1 MEFIVENME
10 LSPLQNGKFVQP
22 FSVSFSLNGNR
33 RNWELV
39 KADDS
44 VAILIY
50 NRDSNSFVCVRQ
62 FRPPVFINDKST
74 NGVTLE
80 LCAGILDKDLTLA
93 QIASEEIIEETGFQV
108 DADDLEKI
116 TSFSTAVGVA
126 GTKQHLYYAEVDES
140 CRVSCGGGVADEEL
154 IEVVEIP
161 LEKAKELMFDET
173 IPKTPGLLFAFEWF
187 LNKRSK

>member
-1 MEFIVENME
+1 M
-10 LSPLQNGKFVQP
+10 LSGHSL
-22 FSVSFSLNGNR
+22 SFSF
-33 RNWELV
+33 
-39 KADDS
+39 DS
-44 VAILIY
+44 RSFLSLLFLSWFLIEFSLAILIY

-93 QIASEEIIEETGFQV
+93 QIASEEIIEETGFKV

-116 TSFSTAVGVA
+116 TSFNTAVGFA

-140 CRVSCGGGVADEEL
+140 CRVNCGGGVAGEEL
-154 IEVVEIP
+154 IDVVEIP
-161 LEKAKELMFDET
+161 LEQAREVMFDET